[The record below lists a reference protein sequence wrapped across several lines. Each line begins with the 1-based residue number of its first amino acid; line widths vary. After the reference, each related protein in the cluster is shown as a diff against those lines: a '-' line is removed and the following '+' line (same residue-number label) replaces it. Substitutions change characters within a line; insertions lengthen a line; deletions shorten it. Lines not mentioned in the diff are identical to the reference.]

1 MLYSASSIPSIEREP
16 VLRQFLEDP
25 TRDGGAFGSGH
36 VVVTVILVRH
46 LNTSFR
52 WGQSPVST
60 VIERS
65 VDYVIQHEAQCKTGC
80 ENIALGS
87 GGHILIEGGQ
97 GY

>member
-1 MLYSASSIPSIEREP
+1 VLYPASSIPSIEREP
-16 VLRQFLEDP
+16 MPRQLLENSTALAREFD
-25 TRDGGAFGSGH
+25 SGH
-36 VVVTVILVRH
+36 IVVAVTLVRH

-52 WGQSPVST
+52 WWQSPVST

-65 VDYVIQHEAQCKTGC
+65 VDYVVQHEAQGKTGC